1 MVEKDT
7 KKFERETFKDRIL
20 RQLEEASQ
28 SLDDVASETGF
39 SEPKKS
45 SGMSDK
51 PAQTQAQGSDADTGF
66 AQADRAFR
74 TRTAAI
80 RASRE
85 WPAASESAFQDIPEP
100 SDSFAS
106 AASPESSDIFDTSKR
121 RSSNVVFDQET
132 EARALEDTAEIK
144 NIKKVT
150 RQSKESYTRSTKK
163 KSKKLA
169 GKIIAIVVLVLFIV
183 GGATGFLGYRYVMSE
198 IQPYSATD
206 KSTKAIEIPA
216 GVASKEIGQ
225 ILEKNHII
233 KNATAFQYYTKLK
246 SLTGFKSGYYNLSPS
261 MTLTEIA
268 KALQEGGT
276 EKPVAPVLGKIT
288 IPEGFTIDQMAEKI
302 SDNVLT
308 KADKDKTP
316 FTKDEFLKVVTDPA
330 FIAQMQTTYPDLF
343 ASLPAADSGVKYQL
357 EGYLFPATYE
367 YTKQSTMAS
376 VVEQMIAVM
385 NQNLQPYYATIK
397 TQNKTVNEI
406 LSIAALTEKEANNDA
421 DRRNVAQV
429 FYNRLNVGMTLGSNI
444 SILYAEGKLGQKTTL
459 AEDAAVDTTLD
470 SPFNLYL
477 HLGYG
482 PGPVTNPSLS
492 AIKAAVEP
500 TDNND
505 LYFVA
510 DVTTGKVYFSETQA
524 EHDAN
529 VQKYVNDKLE
539 NKASDT
545 EASQ

>member
-7 KKFERETFKDRIL
+7 KKFERETFKEKIL

-39 SEPKKS
+39 ATPKKTS
-45 SGMSDK
+45 VTPKSTNRSQDSDYL
-51 PAQTQAQGSDADTGF
+51 SDPSTHDGTF
-66 AQADRAFR
+66 DETERPFR
-74 TRTAAI
+74 SRSIAS
-80 RASRE
+80 RASKE
-85 WPAASESAFQDIPEP
+85 LSAESEFDPAFQDVPDSSKAFGAPERRT
-100 SDSFAS
+100 SNASFNRGEEDSL
-106 AASPESSDIFDTSKR
+106 K
-121 RSSNVVFDQET
+121 
-132 EARALEDTAEIK
+132 EDTAEIK
-144 NIKKVT
+144 NIKRVS
-150 RQSKESYTRSTKK
+150 RQSQESYTRSAKK

-169 GKIIAIVVLVLFIV
+169 GKIIAIVVLVLFVV
-183 GGATGFLGYRYVMSE
+183 GGATGFLGYRYVKSE
-198 IQPYSATD
+198 IQPYSLTD
-206 KSTKAIEIPA
+206 KSTKAIDIPIGA
-216 GVASKEIGQ
+216 ASKEIGQ

-246 SLTGFKSGYYNLSPS
+246 SLTGFKSGFYNLSPS

-268 KALQEGGT
+268 KTLQVGGT
-276 EKPVAPVLGKIT
+276 EKPVEPVLGKIT
-288 IPEGFTIDQMAEKI
+288 IPEGYTIDQMAEKI

-308 KADKDKTP
+308 KSEKDKTP
-316 FTKDEFLKVVTDPA
+316 FTKEEFLKVVTDSA
-330 FIAQMQTTYPDLF
+330 FIEKMKTTYPELF
-343 ASLPAADSGVKYQL
+343 ESLPASDSGVKYQL

-367 YTKQSTMAS
+367 YTKKSTMAS

-385 NQNLQPYYATIK
+385 NQNLQTYYATIK
-397 TQNKTVNEI
+397 AKNQTVNEI

-429 FYNRLNVGMTLGSNI
+429 FYNRMNVGMTLGSNI

-459 AEDAAVDTTLD
+459 AEDAAVNTSLD

-477 HLGYG
+477 HQGYG
-482 PGPVTNPSLS
+482 PGPVTSPSLS

-529 VQKYVNDKLE
+529 VQKYVNDKLD
-539 NKASDT
+539 NKTSDT
-545 EASQ
+545 EVSQ

>member
-7 KKFERETFKDRIL
+7 KKFERETFKDKIL

-28 SLDDVASETGF
+28 SLDDVAS
-39 SEPKKS
+39 
-45 SGMSDK
+45 
-51 PAQTQAQGSDADTGF
+51 ATGF
-66 AQADRAFR
+66 ATPKKTSVTPKSTNRSQDSDYLSDPSTHDGTFDETERPFR
-74 TRTAAI
+74 SRSIAS
-80 RASRE
+80 RASKE
-85 WPAASESAFQDIPEP
+85 LSAESEFDPAFQDVPDSSKAFGAPERRT
-100 SDSFAS
+100 SNASFNRGEEDSL
-106 AASPESSDIFDTSKR
+106 K
-121 RSSNVVFDQET
+121 
-132 EARALEDTAEIK
+132 EDTAEIK
-144 NIKKVT
+144 NIKRVS
-150 RQSKESYTRSTKK
+150 RQSQESYTRSAKK

-169 GKIIAIVVLVLFIV
+169 GKIIAIVVLVLFVV
-183 GGATGFLGYRYVMSE
+183 GGATGFLGYRYVKSE
-198 IQPYSATD
+198 IQPYSLTD
-206 KSTKAIEIPA
+206 KSTKAIDIPIGA
-216 GVASKEIGQ
+216 ASKEIGQ

-246 SLTGFKSGYYNLSPS
+246 SLTGFKSGFYNLSPS

-268 KALQEGGT
+268 KTLQVGGT
-276 EKPVAPVLGKIT
+276 EKPVEPVLGKIT
-288 IPEGFTIDQMAEKI
+288 IPEGYTIDQMAEKI

-308 KADKDKTP
+308 KSEKDKTP
-316 FTKDEFLKVVTDPA
+316 FTKEEFLKVVTDSA
-330 FIAQMQTTYPDLF
+330 FIEKMKTTYPELF
-343 ASLPAADSGVKYQL
+343 ESLPASDSGVKYQL

-367 YTKQSTMAS
+367 YTKKSTMAS

-385 NQNLQPYYATIK
+385 NQNLQTYYATIK
-397 TQNKTVNEI
+397 AKNQTVNEI

-429 FYNRLNVGMTLGSNI
+429 FYNRMNVGMTLGSNI

-459 AEDAAVDTTLD
+459 AEDAAVNTSLD

-477 HLGYG
+477 HQGYG
-482 PGPVTNPSLS
+482 PGPVTSPSLS

-529 VQKYVNDKLE
+529 VQKYVNDKLD
-539 NKASDT
+539 NKTSDT
-545 EASQ
+545 EVSQ

>member
-7 KKFERETFKDRIL
+7 KKFERETFKDKIL

-39 SEPKKS
+39 ATPKKTS
-45 SGMSDK
+45 VTPKSTNRSQDSDYL
-51 PAQTQAQGSDADTGF
+51 SDPSTHDGTF
-66 AQADRAFR
+66 DETERPFR
-74 TRTAAI
+74 SRSIAS
-80 RASRE
+80 RASKE
-85 WPAASESAFQDIPEP
+85 LSAESEFDPAFQDVPDSSKAFGAPERRT
-100 SDSFAS
+100 SNASFNRGEEDSL
-106 AASPESSDIFDTSKR
+106 K
-121 RSSNVVFDQET
+121 
-132 EARALEDTAEIK
+132 EDTAEIK
-144 NIKKVT
+144 NIKRVS
-150 RQSKESYTRSTKK
+150 RQSQESYTRSAKK

-169 GKIIAIVVLVLFIV
+169 GKIIAIVVLVLFVV
-183 GGATGFLGYRYVMSE
+183 GGATGFLGYRYVKSE
-198 IQPYSATD
+198 IQPYSLTD
-206 KSTKAIEIPA
+206 KSTKAIDIPIGA
-216 GVASKEIGQ
+216 ASKEIGQ

-246 SLTGFKSGYYNLSPS
+246 SLTGFKSGFYNLSPS

-268 KALQEGGT
+268 KTLQVGGT
-276 EKPVAPVLGKIT
+276 EKPVEPVLGKIT
-288 IPEGFTIDQMAEKI
+288 IPEGYTIDQMAEKI

-308 KADKDKTP
+308 KSEKDKTP
-316 FTKDEFLKVVTDPA
+316 FTKEEFLKVVTDSA
-330 FIAQMQTTYPDLF
+330 FIEKMKTTYPELF
-343 ASLPAADSGVKYQL
+343 ESLPASDSGVKYQL

-367 YTKQSTMAS
+367 YTKKSTMAS

-385 NQNLQPYYATIK
+385 NQNLQTYYATIK
-397 TQNKTVNEI
+397 AKNQTVNEI

-429 FYNRLNVGMTLGSNI
+429 FYNRMNVGMTLGSNI

-459 AEDAAVDTTLD
+459 AEDAAVNTSLD

-477 HLGYG
+477 HQGYG
-482 PGPVTNPSLS
+482 PGPVTSPSLS

-529 VQKYVNDKLE
+529 VQKYVNDKLD
-539 NKASDT
+539 NKTSDT
-545 EASQ
+545 EVSQ

>member
-7 KKFERETFKDRIL
+7 KKFERETFKDKIL

-39 SEPKKS
+39 ATPKKTS
-45 SGMSDK
+45 VTPKSTNRSQDSDYL
-51 PAQTQAQGSDADTGF
+51 SDPSTHDGTF
-66 AQADRAFR
+66 DETERPFR
-74 TRTAAI
+74 SRSIAS
-80 RASRE
+80 RASKE
-85 WPAASESAFQDIPEP
+85 LSAESEFDPAFQDVPDSSKAFGAPERRT
-100 SDSFAS
+100 SNASFNRGEEDSL
-106 AASPESSDIFDTSKR
+106 K
-121 RSSNVVFDQET
+121 
-132 EARALEDTAEIK
+132 EDTAEIK
-144 NIKKVT
+144 NIKRVS
-150 RQSKESYTRSTKK
+150 RQSQESYTRSAKK

-169 GKIIAIVVLVLFIV
+169 GKIIAIVVLVLFVV
-183 GGATGFLGYRYVMSE
+183 GGATGFLGYRYVKSE
-198 IQPYSATD
+198 IQPYSLTD
-206 KSTKAIEIPA
+206 KSTKAIDIPIGA
-216 GVASKEIGQ
+216 ASKEIGQ

-246 SLTGFKSGYYNLSPS
+246 SLTGFKSGFYNLSPS
-261 MTLTEIA
+261 MTLKEIA
-268 KALQEGGT
+268 KTLQVGGT
-276 EKPVAPVLGKIT
+276 EKPVEPVLGKIT
-288 IPEGFTIDQMAEKI
+288 IPEGYTIDQMAEKI

-308 KADKDKTP
+308 KSEKDKTP
-316 FTKDEFLKVVTDPA
+316 FTKEEFLKVVTDSA
-330 FIAQMQTTYPDLF
+330 FIEKMKTTYPELF
-343 ASLPAADSGVKYQL
+343 ESLPASDSGVKYQL

-367 YTKQSTMAS
+367 YTKKSTMAS

-385 NQNLQPYYATIK
+385 NQNLQTYYATIK
-397 TQNKTVNEI
+397 AKNQTVNEI

-429 FYNRLNVGMTLGSNI
+429 FYNRMNVGMTLGSNI

-459 AEDAAVDTTLD
+459 AEDAAVNTSLD

-477 HLGYG
+477 HQGYG
-482 PGPVTNPSLS
+482 PGPVTSPSLS

-510 DVTTGKVYFSETQA
+510 DVTTGKVYFSETQV

-529 VQKYVNDKLE
+529 VQKYVNDKLD
-539 NKASDT
+539 NKTSDT
-545 EASQ
+545 EVSQ

>member
-7 KKFERETFKDRIL
+7 KKFERETFKDKIL

-39 SEPKKS
+39 ATPKKTS
-45 SGMSDK
+45 VTPKSTNRSQDSDYL
-51 PAQTQAQGSDADTGF
+51 SDPSTHDGTF
-66 AQADRAFR
+66 DETERPFR
-74 TRTAAI
+74 SRSIAS
-80 RASRE
+80 RASKE
-85 WPAASESAFQDIPEP
+85 LSAESEFDPAFQDVPDSSKAFGAPERRT
-100 SDSFAS
+100 SNASFNRGEEDSL
-106 AASPESSDIFDTSKR
+106 K
-121 RSSNVVFDQET
+121 
-132 EARALEDTAEIK
+132 EDTAEIK
-144 NIKKVT
+144 NIKRVS
-150 RQSKESYTRSTKK
+150 RQSQESYTRSAKK

-169 GKIIAIVVLVLFIV
+169 GKIIAIVVLVLFVV
-183 GGATGFLGYRYVMSE
+183 GGATGFLGYRYVKSE
-198 IQPYSATD
+198 IQPYSLTD
-206 KSTKAIEIPA
+206 KSTKAIDIPIGA
-216 GVASKEIGQ
+216 ASKEIGQ

-246 SLTGFKSGYYNLSPS
+246 SLTGFKSGFYNLSPS

-268 KALQEGGT
+268 KTLQVGGT
-276 EKPVAPVLGKIT
+276 EKPVEPVLGKIT
-288 IPEGFTIDQMAEKI
+288 IPEGYTIDQMAEKI

-308 KADKDKTP
+308 KSEKDKTP
-316 FTKDEFLKVVTDPA
+316 FTKEEFLKVVTDSA
-330 FIAQMQTTYPDLF
+330 FIEKMKTTYPELF
-343 ASLPAADSGVKYQL
+343 ESLPASDSGVKYQL

-367 YTKQSTMAS
+367 YTKKSTMAS

-385 NQNLQPYYATIK
+385 NQNLQTYYATIK
-397 TQNKTVNEI
+397 AKNQTVNEI

-421 DRRNVAQV
+421 DRRNVAKV
-429 FYNRLNVGMTLGSNI
+429 FYNRMNVGMTLGSNI

-459 AEDAAVDTTLD
+459 AEDAAVNTSLD

-477 HLGYG
+477 HQGYG
-482 PGPVTNPSLS
+482 PGPVTSPSLS

-510 DVTTGKVYFSETQA
+510 DVTTGKVYFSETQV

-529 VQKYVNDKLE
+529 VQKYVNDKLD
-539 NKASDT
+539 NKTSDT
-545 EASQ
+545 EVSQ

>member
-7 KKFERETFKDRIL
+7 KKFERETFKDKIL

-39 SEPKKS
+39 ATPKKTS
-45 SGMSDK
+45 VTPKSTNRSQDSDYL
-51 PAQTQAQGSDADTGF
+51 SDPSTHDGTF
-66 AQADRAFR
+66 DETERPFR
-74 TRTAAI
+74 SRSIAS
-80 RASRE
+80 RASKE
-85 WPAASESAFQDIPEP
+85 LSAESEFDPAFQDVPDSSKAFGAPERRT
-100 SDSFAS
+100 SNASFNRGEEDSL
-106 AASPESSDIFDTSKR
+106 K
-121 RSSNVVFDQET
+121 
-132 EARALEDTAEIK
+132 EDTAEIK
-144 NIKKVT
+144 NIKRVS
-150 RQSKESYTRSTKK
+150 RQSQESYTRSAKK

-169 GKIIAIVVLVLFIV
+169 GKIIAIVVLVLFVV
-183 GGATGFLGYRYVMSE
+183 GGATGFLGYRYVKSE
-198 IQPYSATD
+198 IQPYSLTD
-206 KSTKAIEIPA
+206 KSTKAIDIPIGA
-216 GVASKEIGQ
+216 ASKEIGQ

-246 SLTGFKSGYYNLSPS
+246 SLTGFKSGFYNLSPS

-268 KALQEGGT
+268 KTLQVGGT
-276 EKPVAPVLGKIT
+276 EKPVEPVLGKIT
-288 IPEGFTIDQMAEKI
+288 IPEGYTIDQMAEKI

-308 KADKDKTP
+308 KSEKDKTP
-316 FTKDEFLKVVTDPA
+316 FTKEEFLKVVTDSA
-330 FIAQMQTTYPDLF
+330 FIEKMKTTYPELF
-343 ASLPAADSGVKYQL
+343 ESLPASDSGVKYQL

-367 YTKQSTMAS
+367 YTKKSTMAS

-385 NQNLQPYYATIK
+385 NQNLQTYYATIK
-397 TQNKTVNEI
+397 AKNQTVNEI

-421 DRRNVAQV
+421 DRRNVAKV
-429 FYNRLNVGMTLGSNI
+429 FYNRMNVGMTLGSNI

-459 AEDAAVDTTLD
+459 AEDAAVNTSLD

-477 HLGYG
+477 HQGYG
-482 PGPVTNPSLS
+482 PGPVTSPSLS

-510 DVTTGKVYFSETQA
+510 DVTTGKVYFSETQV

-529 VQKYVNDKLE
+529 VQKYVNDKLD
-539 NKASDT
+539 NKTPDT
-545 EASQ
+545 EVSQ

>member
-7 KKFERETFKDRIL
+7 KKFARETFKDKIL

-39 SEPKKS
+39 ATPKKTS
-45 SGMSDK
+45 VTPKSTNRSQDSDYL
-51 PAQTQAQGSDADTGF
+51 SDPSTHDGTF
-66 AQADRAFR
+66 DETERPFR
-74 TRTAAI
+74 SRSIAS
-80 RASRE
+80 RASKE
-85 WPAASESAFQDIPEP
+85 LSAESEFDPAFQDVPDSSKAFGAPERRT
-100 SDSFAS
+100 SNASFNRGEEDSL
-106 AASPESSDIFDTSKR
+106 K
-121 RSSNVVFDQET
+121 
-132 EARALEDTAEIK
+132 EDTAEIK
-144 NIKKVT
+144 NIKRVS
-150 RQSKESYTRSTKK
+150 RQSQESYTRSAKK

-169 GKIIAIVVLVLFIV
+169 GKIIAIVVLVLFVV
-183 GGATGFLGYRYVMSE
+183 GGATGFLGYRYVKSE
-198 IQPYSATD
+198 IQPYSLTD
-206 KSTKAIEIPA
+206 KSTKAIDIPIGA
-216 GVASKEIGQ
+216 ASKEIGQ

-246 SLTGFKSGYYNLSPS
+246 SLTGFKSGFYNLSPS

-268 KALQEGGT
+268 KTLQVGGT
-276 EKPVAPVLGKIT
+276 EKPVEPVLGKIT
-288 IPEGFTIDQMAEKI
+288 IPEGYTIDQMAEKI

-308 KADKDKTP
+308 KSEKDKTP
-316 FTKDEFLKVVTDPA
+316 FTKEEFLKVVTDSA
-330 FIAQMQTTYPDLF
+330 FIEKMKTTYPELF
-343 ASLPAADSGVKYQL
+343 ESLPASDSGVKYQL

-367 YTKQSTMAS
+367 YTKKSTMAS

-385 NQNLQPYYATIK
+385 NQNLQTYYATIK
-397 TQNKTVNEI
+397 AKNQTVNEI

-429 FYNRLNVGMTLGSNI
+429 FYNRMNVGMTLGSNI

-459 AEDAAVDTTLD
+459 AEDAAVNTSLD

-477 HLGYG
+477 HQGYG
-482 PGPVTNPSLS
+482 PGPVTSPSLS

-529 VQKYVNDKLE
+529 VQKYVNDKLD
-539 NKASDT
+539 NKTSDT
-545 EASQ
+545 EVSQ

>member
-7 KKFERETFKDRIL
+7 KKFERETFKDKIL

-39 SEPKKS
+39 ATPKKTS
-45 SGMSDK
+45 VTPKSTNRSQDSDYL
-51 PAQTQAQGSDADTGF
+51 SDPSTHDGTF
-66 AQADRAFR
+66 DETERPFR
-74 TRTAAI
+74 SRSIAS
-80 RASRE
+80 RASKE
-85 WPAASESAFQDIPEP
+85 LSAESEFDPAFQDVPDSSKAFGAPERRT
-100 SDSFAS
+100 SNASFNRGEEDSL
-106 AASPESSDIFDTSKR
+106 K
-121 RSSNVVFDQET
+121 
-132 EARALEDTAEIK
+132 EDTAEIK
-144 NIKKVT
+144 NIKRVS
-150 RQSKESYTRSTKK
+150 RQSQESYTRSAKK

-169 GKIIAIVVLVLFIV
+169 GKIIAIVVLVLFVV
-183 GGATGFLGYRYVMSE
+183 GGATGFLGYRYVKSE
-198 IQPYSATD
+198 IQPYSLTD
-206 KSTKAIEIPA
+206 KSTKAIDIPIGA
-216 GVASKEIGQ
+216 ASKEIGQ

-246 SLTGFKSGYYNLSPS
+246 SLTGFKSGFYNLSPS

-268 KALQEGGT
+268 KTLQVGGT
-276 EKPVAPVLGKIT
+276 EKPVEPVLGKIT
-288 IPEGFTIDQMAEKI
+288 IPEGYTIDQMAEKI

-308 KADKDKTP
+308 KSEKDKTP
-316 FTKDEFLKVVTDPA
+316 FTKEEFLKVVTDSA
-330 FIAQMQTTYPDLF
+330 FIEKMKTTYSELF
-343 ASLPAADSGVKYQL
+343 ESLPASDSGVKYQL

-367 YTKQSTMAS
+367 YTKKSTMAS

-385 NQNLQPYYATIK
+385 NQNLQTYYATIK
-397 TQNKTVNEI
+397 AKNQTVNEI

-429 FYNRLNVGMTLGSNI
+429 FYNRMNVGMTLGSNI

-459 AEDAAVDTTLD
+459 AEDAAVNTSLD

-477 HLGYG
+477 HQGYG
-482 PGPVTNPSLS
+482 PGPVTSPSLS

-529 VQKYVNDKLE
+529 VQKYVNDKLD
-539 NKASDT
+539 NKTSDT
-545 EASQ
+545 EVSQ

>member
-7 KKFERETFKDRIL
+7 EKIERETFKEKIL

-39 SEPKKS
+39 SAPKKTSNKPDLTSDDVFDNAEHQSKSRVGTNRS
-45 SGMSDK
+45 SK
-51 PAQTQAQGSDADTGF
+51 
-66 AQADRAFR
+66 
-74 TRTAAI
+74 
-80 RASRE
+80 E
-85 WPAASESAFQDIPEP
+85 WPAESETAFQDAIVSPRK
-100 SDSFAS
+100 SKVS
-106 AASPESSDIFDTSKR
+106 AMPKR
-121 RSSNVVFDQET
+121 RASSTAF
-132 EARALEDTAEIK
+132 EATAQDTLVEDTAEIK

-150 RQSKESYTRSTKK
+150 RQTQENQTRSIKK

-169 GKIIAIVVLVLFIV
+169 GKIIAIVVLLLFIV
-183 GGATGFLGYRYVMSE
+183 GAATGFLGYRFVKSE
-198 IQPYSATD
+198 IQPYSLTD
-206 KSTKAIEIPA
+206 KSTKAVEIPVGA
-216 GVASKEIGQ
+216 ASKEIGQ

-246 SLTGFKSGYYNLSPS
+246 SLTGFKSGFYNLSPS

-268 KALQEGGT
+268 KTLQEGGT
-276 EKPVAPVLGKIT
+276 EKPVEPILGKIT
-288 IPEGFTIDQMAEKI
+288 IPEGFTIEQMADKI

-308 KADKDKTP
+308 KSDKDKTP
-316 FTKDEFLKVVTDPA
+316 FSKEEFLKVVTDPA
-330 FIAQMQTTYPDLF
+330 FIAQMKTTYPELF
-343 ASLPAADSGVKYQL
+343 ESLPASDSGVKYQL

-367 YTKQSTMAS
+367 YTKNSTMTS

-385 NQNLQPYYATIK
+385 NQNLQPYYAIIK
-397 TQNKTVNEI
+397 EQNKTVNEV

-429 FYNRLNVGMTLGSNI
+429 FYNRIETGMALGSNI

-459 AEDAAVDTTLD
+459 AEDAAVNTALD

-477 HLGYG
+477 HPGYG

-492 AIKAAVEP
+492 AIRAAVEP
-500 TDNND
+500 TDNDD

-524 EHDAN
+524 EHDVN
-529 VQKYVNDKLE
+529 VQKYVNDKLV
-539 NKASDT
+539 ASDT
-545 EASQ
+545 EEAQ

>member
-7 KKFERETFKDRIL
+7 KKFERETFKDKIL

-39 SEPKKS
+39 ATPKKTS
-45 SGMSDK
+45 VTPKSTNRSQDSDYL
-51 PAQTQAQGSDADTGF
+51 SDPSTHDGTF
-66 AQADRAFR
+66 DETERPFR
-74 TRTAAI
+74 SRSIAS
-80 RASRE
+80 RASKE
-85 WPAASESAFQDIPEP
+85 LSAESEFDPAFQDVPDSSKAFGAPERRT
-100 SDSFAS
+100 SNASFNRGEEDSL
-106 AASPESSDIFDTSKR
+106 K
-121 RSSNVVFDQET
+121 
-132 EARALEDTAEIK
+132 EDTAEIK
-144 NIKKVT
+144 NIKRVS
-150 RQSKESYTRSTKK
+150 RQSQESYTRSAKK

-169 GKIIAIVVLVLFIV
+169 GKIIAIVVLVLFVV
-183 GGATGFLGYRYVMSE
+183 GGATGFLGYRYVKSE
-198 IQPYSATD
+198 IQPYSLTD
-206 KSTKAIEIPA
+206 KSTKAIDIPIGA
-216 GVASKEIGQ
+216 ASKEIGQ

-246 SLTGFKSGYYNLSPS
+246 SLTGFKSGFYNLSPS

-268 KALQEGGT
+268 KTLQVGGT
-276 EKPVAPVLGKIT
+276 EKPVEPVLGKIT
-288 IPEGFTIDQMAEKI
+288 IPEGYTIDQMAEKI

-308 KADKDKTP
+308 KSEKDKTP
-316 FTKDEFLKVVTDPA
+316 FTKEEFLKVVTDSA
-330 FIAQMQTTYPDLF
+330 FIEKMKTTYPELF
-343 ASLPAADSGVKYQL
+343 ESLPASDSGVKYQL

-367 YTKQSTMAS
+367 YTKKSTMAS

-385 NQNLQPYYATIK
+385 NQNLQTYYATIK
-397 TQNKTVNEI
+397 AKNQTVNEI

-429 FYNRLNVGMTLGSNI
+429 FYNRMNVGMTLGSNI

-459 AEDAAVDTTLD
+459 AEDAAVNTSLD

-477 HLGYG
+477 HQGYG
-482 PGPVTNPSLS
+482 PGPVTSPSLS

-510 DVTTGKVYFSETQA
+510 DVTTGKVYFSETQV

-529 VQKYVNDKLE
+529 VQKYVNDKLD
-539 NKASDT
+539 NKTPDT
-545 EASQ
+545 EVSQ

>member
-7 KKFERETFKDRIL
+7 KKFERETFKDKIL

-39 SEPKKS
+39 ATPKKTS
-45 SGMSDK
+45 VTPKSTNRSQDSDYL
-51 PAQTQAQGSDADTGF
+51 SDPSTHDGTF
-66 AQADRAFR
+66 DETERPFR
-74 TRTAAI
+74 SRSIAS
-80 RASRE
+80 RASKE
-85 WPAASESAFQDIPEP
+85 LSAESEFDPAFQDVPDSSKAFGAPERRT
-100 SDSFAS
+100 SNASFNRGEEDSL
-106 AASPESSDIFDTSKR
+106 K
-121 RSSNVVFDQET
+121 
-132 EARALEDTAEIK
+132 EDTAEIK
-144 NIKKVT
+144 NIKRVS
-150 RQSKESYTRSTKK
+150 RQSQESYTRSAKK

-169 GKIIAIVVLVLFIV
+169 GKIIAIVVLVLFVV
-183 GGATGFLGYRYVMSE
+183 GGATGFLGYRYVKSE
-198 IQPYSATD
+198 IQPYSLTD
-206 KSTKAIEIPA
+206 KSTKAIDIPIGA
-216 GVASKEIGQ
+216 ASKEIGQ

-246 SLTGFKSGYYNLSPS
+246 SLTGFKSGFYNLSPS
-261 MTLTEIA
+261 MTLKEIA
-268 KALQEGGT
+268 KTLQVGGT
-276 EKPVAPVLGKIT
+276 EKPVEPVLGKIT
-288 IPEGFTIDQMAEKI
+288 IPEGYTIDQMAEKI

-308 KADKDKTP
+308 KSEKDKTP
-316 FTKDEFLKVVTDPA
+316 FTKEEFLKVVTDSA
-330 FIAQMQTTYPDLF
+330 FIEKMKTTYPELF
-343 ASLPAADSGVKYQL
+343 ESLPASDSGVKYQL

-367 YTKQSTMAS
+367 YTKKSTMAS

-385 NQNLQPYYATIK
+385 NQNLQTYYATIK
-397 TQNKTVNEI
+397 AKNQTVNEI

-429 FYNRLNVGMTLGSNI
+429 FYNRMNVGMTLGSNI

-459 AEDAAVDTTLD
+459 AEDAAVNTSLD

-477 HLGYG
+477 HQGYG
-482 PGPVTNPSLS
+482 PGPVTSPSLS

-545 EASQ
+545 ETAQ

>member
-7 KKFERETFKDRIL
+7 KKFERETFKDKIL

-39 SEPKKS
+39 TAPKKTSVTPKSTNRSQDSEHLSDTPTHDEPFGKTDRPFRSRS
-45 SGMSDK
+45 SAS
-51 PAQTQAQGSDADTGF
+51 
-66 AQADRAFR
+66 
-74 TRTAAI
+74 
-80 RASRE
+80 RASKD
-85 WPAASESAFQDIPEP
+85 WPAETEPELAFQDAP
-100 SDSFAS
+100 DSSEVFGT
-106 AASPESSDIFDTSKR
+106 PKR
-121 RSSNVVFDQET
+121 RTSNASFNHGEEDS
-132 EARALEDTAEIK
+132 LIEDTAEIK
-144 NIKKVT
+144 NIKRVS
-150 RQSKESYTRSTKK
+150 RQSQESYTRSAKK

-169 GKIIAIVVLVLFIV
+169 GKIIAIVVLVLFVV
-183 GGATGFLGYRYVMSE
+183 GGATGFLGYRYVKSE
-198 IQPYSATD
+198 IQPYSLTD
-206 KSTKAIEIPA
+206 KSTKAIEIPTGA
-216 GVASKEIGQ
+216 ASKEIGQ
-225 ILEKNHII
+225 ILEKNHVI

-246 SLTGFKSGYYNLSPS
+246 SLTGFKSGFYNLSPS

-268 KALQEGGT
+268 KTLQEGGT
-276 EKPVAPVLGKIT
+276 EKPVEPVLGKIT
-288 IPEGFTIDQMAEKI
+288 IPEGYTIDQMAEKI

-308 KADKDKTP
+308 KSEKDKTP
-316 FTKDEFLKVVTDPA
+316 FTKDEFLKVVTDSA
-330 FIAQMQTTYPDLF
+330 FIEKMKTTYPELF
-343 ASLPAADSGVKYQL
+343 ESLPASDSGVKYQL

-367 YTKQSTMAS
+367 YTKKSTMAS

-397 TQNKTVNEI
+397 TGPNPKTVNEV

-429 FYNRLNVGMTLGSNI
+429 FYNRINVGMTLGSNI

-459 AEDAAVDTTLD
+459 AEDAAVNTSLD

-477 HLGYG
+477 HQGYG

-545 EASQ
+545 EESQ

>member
-7 KKFERETFKDRIL
+7 KKFERETFKDKIL

-39 SEPKKS
+39 ATPKKTS
-45 SGMSDK
+45 VTPKSTNRSQDSDYL
-51 PAQTQAQGSDADTGF
+51 SDPSTHDGTF
-66 AQADRAFR
+66 DETERPFR
-74 TRTAAI
+74 SRSIAS
-80 RASRE
+80 RASKE
-85 WPAASESAFQDIPEP
+85 LSAESEFDPAFQDVPDSSKAFGAPERRT
-100 SDSFAS
+100 SNASFNRGEEDSL
-106 AASPESSDIFDTSKR
+106 K
-121 RSSNVVFDQET
+121 
-132 EARALEDTAEIK
+132 EDTAEIK
-144 NIKKVT
+144 NIKRVS
-150 RQSKESYTRSTKK
+150 RQSQESYTRSAKK

-169 GKIIAIVVLVLFIV
+169 GKIIAIVVLVLFVV
-183 GGATGFLGYRYVMSE
+183 GGATGFLGYRYVKSE
-198 IQPYSATD
+198 IQPYSLTD
-206 KSTKAIEIPA
+206 KSTKAIDIPIGA
-216 GVASKEIGQ
+216 ASKEIGQ

-246 SLTGFKSGYYNLSPS
+246 SLTGFKSGFYNLSPS

-268 KALQEGGT
+268 KTLQVGGT
-276 EKPVAPVLGKIT
+276 EKPVEPVLGKIT
-288 IPEGFTIDQMAEKI
+288 IPEGYTIDQMAEKI

-308 KADKDKTP
+308 KSEKDKTP
-316 FTKDEFLKVVTDPA
+316 FTKEEFLKVVTDSA
-330 FIAQMQTTYPDLF
+330 FIEKMKTTYPELF
-343 ASLPAADSGVKYQL
+343 ESLPASDSGVKYQL

-367 YTKQSTMAS
+367 YTKKSTMAS

-385 NQNLQPYYATIK
+385 NQNLQTYYATIK
-397 TQNKTVNEI
+397 AKNQTVNEI

-429 FYNRLNVGMTLGSNI
+429 FYNRMNVGMTLGSNI

-459 AEDAAVDTTLD
+459 AEDAAVNTSLD

-477 HLGYG
+477 HQGYG
-482 PGPVTNPSLS
+482 SGPVTSPSLS

-529 VQKYVNDKLE
+529 VQKYVNDKLD
-539 NKASDT
+539 NKTSDT
-545 EASQ
+545 EVSQ

>member
-7 KKFERETFKDRIL
+7 KKFERETFKDKIL

-39 SEPKKS
+39 ATPKKTS
-45 SGMSDK
+45 VTPKSTNRSQDSDYL
-51 PAQTQAQGSDADTGF
+51 SDPSTHDGTF
-66 AQADRAFR
+66 DETERPFR
-74 TRTAAI
+74 SRSIAS
-80 RASRE
+80 RASKE
-85 WPAASESAFQDIPEP
+85 LSAESEFDPAFQDVPYSSKTFGAPERRT
-100 SDSFAS
+100 SNASFNRGEEDSL
-106 AASPESSDIFDTSKR
+106 K
-121 RSSNVVFDQET
+121 
-132 EARALEDTAEIK
+132 EDTAEIK
-144 NIKKVT
+144 NIKRVS
-150 RQSKESYTRSTKK
+150 RQSQESYTRSAKK

-169 GKIIAIVVLVLFIV
+169 GKIIAIVVLVLFVV
-183 GGATGFLGYRYVMSE
+183 GGATGFLGYRYVKSE
-198 IQPYSATD
+198 IQPYSLTD
-206 KSTKAIEIPA
+206 KSTKAIDIPIGA
-216 GVASKEIGQ
+216 ASKEIGQ

-246 SLTGFKSGYYNLSPS
+246 SLTGFKSGFYNLSPS

-268 KALQEGGT
+268 KTLQVGGT
-276 EKPVAPVLGKIT
+276 EKPVEPVLGKIT
-288 IPEGFTIDQMAEKI
+288 IPEGYTIDQMAEKI

-308 KADKDKTP
+308 KSEKDKTP
-316 FTKDEFLKVVTDPA
+316 FTKEEFLKVVTDLA
-330 FIAQMQTTYPDLF
+330 FIEKMKTTYPELF
-343 ASLPAADSGVKYQL
+343 ESLPAGDSGVKYQL

-367 YTKQSTMAS
+367 YTKKSTMAS

-385 NQNLQPYYATIK
+385 NQNLQTYYATIK
-397 TQNKTVNEI
+397 AKNQTVNEI

-429 FYNRLNVGMTLGSNI
+429 FYNRMNVGMTLGSNI

-459 AEDAAVDTTLD
+459 AEDAAVNTSLD

-477 HLGYG
+477 HQGYG
-482 PGPVTNPSLS
+482 PGPVTSPSLS

-529 VQKYVNDKLE
+529 VQKYVNDKLD
-539 NKASDT
+539 NKTSDT
-545 EASQ
+545 EVSQ

>member
-20 RQLEEASQ
+20 RQLEEAGQ

-39 SEPKKS
+39 SAPKKTPVMPEHLSNKLVS
-45 SGMSDK
+45 SDSDDEAVFGK
-51 PAQTQAQGSDADTGF
+51 AKQP
-66 AQADRAFR
+66 FR
-74 TRTAAI
+74 SRGLTSRT
-80 RASRE
+80 SRE
-85 WPAASESAFQDIPEP
+85 QQKEADVAFQDAPV
-100 SDSFAS
+100 
-106 AASPESSDIFDTSKR
+106 SSKTFDT
-121 RSSNVVFDQET
+121 
-132 EARALEDTAEIK
+132 AIEDTAEIK
-144 NIKKVT
+144 NTKKVT
-150 RQSKESYTRSTKK
+150 RRSQESYTRSTKK

-183 GGATGFLGYRYVMSE
+183 GGATGFLGYKYVMSE

-206 KSTKAIEIPA
+206 KSTKAVEIPT

-261 MTLTEIA
+261 MTLTTIA
-268 KALQEGGT
+268 KTLQEGGT
-276 EKPVAPVLGKIT
+276 EKPVEPVLGKIT

-308 KADKDKTP
+308 KTDSDKTP
-316 FTKDEFLKVVTDPA
+316 FTKEEFLKVVTDPA
-330 FIAQMQTTYPDLF
+330 FIEKMKTTYPELF
-343 ASLPAADSGVKYQL
+343 ESLPASDSGVKYQL

-367 YTKQSTMAS
+367 YTKKSTMAS

-385 NQNLQPYYATIK
+385 NQNLQPYYAKIK
-397 TQNKTVNEI
+397 AEPKPKTVNEI

-429 FYNRLNVGMTLGSNI
+429 FYNRMNVGMTLGSNI
-444 SILYAEGKLGQKTTL
+444 SILYAEGKLGQKTSL
-459 AEDAAVDTTLD
+459 AEDAAVNTALD
-470 SPFNLYL
+470 SPFNLYM

-482 PGPVTNPSLS
+482 PGPVTNPGLS

-529 VQKYVNDKLE
+529 VQKYVNDKL
-539 NKASDT
+539 ATSGT
-545 EASQ
+545 EAVQ

>member
-7 KKFERETFKDRIL
+7 KKFERETFKDKIL

-39 SEPKKS
+39 ATPKKTS
-45 SGMSDK
+45 VTPKSTNRSQDSDYL
-51 PAQTQAQGSDADTGF
+51 SDPSTHDGTF
-66 AQADRAFR
+66 DETERPFR
-74 TRTAAI
+74 SRSIAS
-80 RASRE
+80 RASKE
-85 WPAASESAFQDIPEP
+85 LSAESEFDPAFQDVPDSSKAFGAPERRT
-100 SDSFAS
+100 SNASFNRGEEDSL
-106 AASPESSDIFDTSKR
+106 K
-121 RSSNVVFDQET
+121 
-132 EARALEDTAEIK
+132 EDTAEIK
-144 NIKKVT
+144 NIKRVS
-150 RQSKESYTRSTKK
+150 RQSQESYTRSAKK

-169 GKIIAIVVLVLFIV
+169 GKIIAIVVLVLFVV
-183 GGATGFLGYRYVMSE
+183 GGATGFLGYRYVKSE
-198 IQPYSATD
+198 IQPYSLTD
-206 KSTKAIEIPA
+206 KSTKAIDIPIGA
-216 GVASKEIGQ
+216 ASKEIGQ

-246 SLTGFKSGYYNLSPS
+246 SLTGFKSGFYNLSPS

-268 KALQEGGT
+268 KTLQVGGT
-276 EKPVAPVLGKIT
+276 EKPVEPVLGKIT
-288 IPEGFTIDQMAEKI
+288 IPEGYTIDQMAEKI

-308 KADKDKTP
+308 KSEKDKTP
-316 FTKDEFLKVVTDPA
+316 FTKEEFLKVVTDSA
-330 FIAQMQTTYPDLF
+330 FIEKMKTTYPELF
-343 ASLPAADSGVKYQL
+343 ESLPASDSGVKYQL

-367 YTKQSTMAS
+367 YTKKSTMAS

-385 NQNLQPYYATIK
+385 NQNLQTYYATIK
-397 TQNKTVNEI
+397 AKNQTVNEI

-421 DRRNVAQV
+421 DRRNVAKV
-429 FYNRLNVGMTLGSNI
+429 FYNRMNVGMTLGSNI

-459 AEDAAVDTTLD
+459 AEDAAVNTSLD

-477 HLGYG
+477 HQGYG
-482 PGPVTNPSLS
+482 PGPVTSPSLS

-529 VQKYVNDKLE
+529 VQKYVNDKLD
-539 NKASDT
+539 NKTSDT
-545 EASQ
+545 EVSQ

>member
-7 KKFERETFKDRIL
+7 KKFERETFKDKIL

-39 SEPKKS
+39 ATPKKTS
-45 SGMSDK
+45 VTPKSTNRSQDSDYL
-51 PAQTQAQGSDADTGF
+51 SDPSTHDGTF
-66 AQADRAFR
+66 DETERPFR
-74 TRTAAI
+74 SRSIAS
-80 RASRE
+80 RASKE
-85 WPAASESAFQDIPEP
+85 LSAESEFDPAFQDVPDSSKAFGAPERRT
-100 SDSFAS
+100 SNASFNRGEEDSL
-106 AASPESSDIFDTSKR
+106 K
-121 RSSNVVFDQET
+121 
-132 EARALEDTAEIK
+132 EDTAEIK
-144 NIKKVT
+144 NIKRVS
-150 RQSKESYTRSTKK
+150 RQSQESYTRSAKK

-169 GKIIAIVVLVLFIV
+169 GKIIAIVVLVLFVV
-183 GGATGFLGYRYVMSE
+183 GGATGFLGYRYVKSE
-198 IQPYSATD
+198 IQPYSLTD
-206 KSTKAIEIPA
+206 KSTKAIDIPIGA
-216 GVASKEIGQ
+216 ASKEIGQ

-246 SLTGFKSGYYNLSPS
+246 SLTGFKSGFYNLSPS

-268 KALQEGGT
+268 KTLQVGGT
-276 EKPVAPVLGKIT
+276 EKPVEPVLGKIT
-288 IPEGFTIDQMAEKI
+288 IPEGYTIDQMAEKI

-308 KADKDKTP
+308 KSEKDKTP
-316 FTKDEFLKVVTDPA
+316 FTKEEFLKVVTDSA
-330 FIAQMQTTYPDLF
+330 FIEKMKTTYPELF
-343 ASLPAADSGVKYQL
+343 ESLPASDSGVKYQL

-367 YTKQSTMAS
+367 YTKKSTMAS

-385 NQNLQPYYATIK
+385 NQNLQTYYATIK
-397 TQNKTVNEI
+397 AKNQTVNEI

-429 FYNRLNVGMTLGSNI
+429 FYNRMNVGMTLGSNI

-459 AEDAAVDTTLD
+459 AEDAAVNTSLD

-477 HLGYG
+477 HQGYG
-482 PGPVTNPSLS
+482 PGPVTSPSLS

-510 DVTTGKVYFSETQA
+510 DVTTGKVYFSETQV

-529 VQKYVNDKLE
+529 VQKYVNDKLD
-539 NKASDT
+539 NKTSDT
-545 EASQ
+545 EVSQ

>member
-7 KKFERETFKDRIL
+7 KKFERETFKDKIL

-39 SEPKKS
+39 ATPKKTS
-45 SGMSDK
+45 VTPKSTNRSQDSDYL
-51 PAQTQAQGSDADTGF
+51 SDPSTHDGTF
-66 AQADRAFR
+66 DETERPFR
-74 TRTAAI
+74 SRSIAS
-80 RASRE
+80 RASKE
-85 WPAASESAFQDIPEP
+85 LSAESEFDPAFQDVPDSSKAFGAPERRT
-100 SDSFAS
+100 SNASFNRGEEDSL
-106 AASPESSDIFDTSKR
+106 K
-121 RSSNVVFDQET
+121 
-132 EARALEDTAEIK
+132 EDTAEIK
-144 NIKKVT
+144 NIKRVS
-150 RQSKESYTRSTKK
+150 RQSQESYTRSAKK

-169 GKIIAIVVLVLFIV
+169 GKIIAIVVLVLFVV
-183 GGATGFLGYRYVMSE
+183 GGATGFLGYRYVKSE
-198 IQPYSATD
+198 IQPYSLTD
-206 KSTKAIEIPA
+206 KSTKAIDIPIGA
-216 GVASKEIGQ
+216 ASKEIGQ

-246 SLTGFKSGYYNLSPS
+246 SLTGFKSGFYNLSPS

-268 KALQEGGT
+268 KTLQVGGT
-276 EKPVAPVLGKIT
+276 EKPVEPVLGKIT
-288 IPEGFTIDQMAEKI
+288 IPEGYTIDQMAEKI

-308 KADKDKTP
+308 KSEKDKTP
-316 FTKDEFLKVVTDPA
+316 FTKEEFLKVVTDSA
-330 FIAQMQTTYPDLF
+330 FIEKMKTTYPELF
-343 ASLPAADSGVKYQL
+343 ESLPASDSGVKYQL

-367 YTKQSTMAS
+367 YTKKSTMAS

-385 NQNLQPYYATIK
+385 NQNLQTYYATIK
-397 TQNKTVNEI
+397 AKNQTVNEI

-429 FYNRLNVGMTLGSNI
+429 FYNRMNVGMTLGSNI

-459 AEDAAVDTTLD
+459 AEDAAVNTSLDT
-470 SPFNLYL
+470 PFNLYL
-477 HLGYG
+477 HQGYG
-482 PGPVTNPSLS
+482 PGPVTSPSLS

-529 VQKYVNDKLE
+529 VQKYVNDKLD
-539 NKASDT
+539 NKTSDT
-545 EASQ
+545 EVSQ

>member
-7 KKFERETFKDRIL
+7 KKFERETFKDKIL

-39 SEPKKS
+39 ATPKKTSVTPKSTNRSQDSDYLSDPSTHDGTFDETERPFRSRSIAS
-45 SGMSDK
+45 S
-51 PAQTQAQGSDADTGF
+51 
-66 AQADRAFR
+66 
-74 TRTAAI
+74 
-80 RASRE
+80 ASKE
-85 WPAASESAFQDIPEP
+85 LSAESEFDPAFQDVPDSSKAFGAPERRT
-100 SDSFAS
+100 SNASFNRGEEDSL
-106 AASPESSDIFDTSKR
+106 K
-121 RSSNVVFDQET
+121 
-132 EARALEDTAEIK
+132 EDTAEIK
-144 NIKKVT
+144 NIKRVS
-150 RQSKESYTRSTKK
+150 RQSQESYTRSAKK

-169 GKIIAIVVLVLFIV
+169 GKIIAIVVLVLFVV
-183 GGATGFLGYRYVMSE
+183 GGATGFLGYRYVKSE
-198 IQPYSATD
+198 IQPYSLTD
-206 KSTKAIEIPA
+206 KSTKAIDIPIGA
-216 GVASKEIGQ
+216 ASKEIGQ

-246 SLTGFKSGYYNLSPS
+246 SLTGFKSGFYNLSPS
-261 MTLTEIA
+261 MTLKEIA
-268 KALQEGGT
+268 KTLQVGGT
-276 EKPVAPVLGKIT
+276 EKPVEPVLGKIT
-288 IPEGFTIDQMAEKI
+288 IPEGYTIDQMAEKI

-308 KADKDKTP
+308 KSEKDKTL
-316 FTKDEFLKVVTDPA
+316 FTKEEFLKVVTDSA
-330 FIAQMQTTYPDLF
+330 FIEKMKTTYPELF
-343 ASLPAADSGVKYQL
+343 ESLPASDSGVKYQL

-367 YTKQSTMAS
+367 YTKKSTMAS

-385 NQNLQPYYATIK
+385 NQNLQTYYATIK
-397 TQNKTVNEI
+397 AKNQTVNEI

-429 FYNRLNVGMTLGSNI
+429 FYNRMNVGMTLGSNI

-459 AEDAAVDTTLD
+459 AEDAAVNTSLD

-477 HLGYG
+477 HQGYG
-482 PGPVTNPSLS
+482 PGPVTSPSLS

-529 VQKYVNDKLE
+529 VQKYVNDKLD
-539 NKASDT
+539 NKTSDT
-545 EASQ
+545 EVSQ

>member
-7 KKFERETFKDRIL
+7 KKFERETFKDKIL

-39 SEPKKS
+39 ATPKKTS
-45 SGMSDK
+45 VTPKSTNRSQDSDYL
-51 PAQTQAQGSDADTGF
+51 SDPSTHDGTF
-66 AQADRAFR
+66 DETERPFR
-74 TRTAAI
+74 SRSIAS
-80 RASRE
+80 RASKE
-85 WPAASESAFQDIPEP
+85 LSAESEFDPAFQDVPDSSKAFGAPERRT
-100 SDSFAS
+100 SNASFNRGEEDSL
-106 AASPESSDIFDTSKR
+106 K
-121 RSSNVVFDQET
+121 
-132 EARALEDTAEIK
+132 EDTAEIK
-144 NIKKVT
+144 NIKRVS
-150 RQSKESYTRSTKK
+150 RQSQESYTRSAKK
-163 KSKKLA
+163 KSKKLG
-169 GKIIAIVVLVLFIV
+169 GKIIAIVVLVLFVV
-183 GGATGFLGYRYVMSE
+183 GGATGFLGYRYVKSE
-198 IQPYSATD
+198 IQPYSLTD
-206 KSTKAIEIPA
+206 KSTKAIDIPIGA
-216 GVASKEIGQ
+216 ASKEIGQ

-246 SLTGFKSGYYNLSPS
+246 SLTGFKSGFYNLSPS
-261 MTLTEIA
+261 MTLKEIA
-268 KALQEGGT
+268 KTLQVGGT
-276 EKPVAPVLGKIT
+276 EKPVEPVLGKIT
-288 IPEGFTIDQMAEKI
+288 IPEGYTIDQMAEKI

-308 KADKDKTP
+308 KSEKDKTP
-316 FTKDEFLKVVTDPA
+316 FTKEEFLKVVTDSA
-330 FIAQMQTTYPDLF
+330 FIEKMKTTYPELF
-343 ASLPAADSGVKYQL
+343 ESLPASDSGVKYQL

-367 YTKQSTMAS
+367 YTKKSTMAS

-385 NQNLQPYYATIK
+385 NQNLQTYYATIK
-397 TQNKTVNEI
+397 AKNQTVNEI

-429 FYNRLNVGMTLGSNI
+429 FYNRMNVGMTLGSNI

-459 AEDAAVDTTLD
+459 AEDAAVNTSLD

-477 HLGYG
+477 HQGYG
-482 PGPVTNPSLS
+482 PGPVTSPSLS

-529 VQKYVNDKLE
+529 VQKYVNDKLD
-539 NKASDT
+539 NKTSDT
-545 EASQ
+545 EVSQ

>member
-7 KKFERETFKDRIL
+7 KKFERETFKDKIL

-39 SEPKKS
+39 ATPKKTS
-45 SGMSDK
+45 VTPKSTNRSQDSDYL
-51 PAQTQAQGSDADTGF
+51 SDPSTHDETF
-66 AQADRAFR
+66 DETERPFR
-74 TRTAAI
+74 SRSIAS
-80 RASRE
+80 RASKE
-85 WPAASESAFQDIPEP
+85 LSAESEFDPAFQDVPDSSKAFGAPERRT
-100 SDSFAS
+100 SNASFNRGEEDSL
-106 AASPESSDIFDTSKR
+106 K
-121 RSSNVVFDQET
+121 
-132 EARALEDTAEIK
+132 EDTAEIK
-144 NIKKVT
+144 NIKRVS
-150 RQSKESYTRSTKK
+150 RQSQESYTRSAKK

-169 GKIIAIVVLVLFIV
+169 GKIIAIVVLVLFVV
-183 GGATGFLGYRYVMSE
+183 GGATGFLGYRYVKSE
-198 IQPYSATD
+198 IQPYSLTD
-206 KSTKAIEIPA
+206 KSTKAIDIPIGA
-216 GVASKEIGQ
+216 ASKEIGQ

-246 SLTGFKSGYYNLSPS
+246 SLTGFKSGFYNLSPS

-268 KALQEGGT
+268 KTLQVGGT
-276 EKPVAPVLGKIT
+276 EKPVEPVLGKIT
-288 IPEGFTIDQMAEKI
+288 IPEGYTIDQMAEKI

-308 KADKDKTP
+308 KSEKDKTP
-316 FTKDEFLKVVTDPA
+316 FTKEEFLKVVMDSA
-330 FIAQMQTTYPDLF
+330 FIEKMKTTYPELF
-343 ASLPAADSGVKYQL
+343 ESLPASDSGVKYQL

-367 YTKQSTMAS
+367 YTKKSTMAS

-385 NQNLQPYYATIK
+385 NQNLQTYYATIK
-397 TQNKTVNEI
+397 AKNQTVNEI

-429 FYNRLNVGMTLGSNI
+429 FYNRMNVGMTLGSNI

-459 AEDAAVDTTLD
+459 AEDAAVNTSLD

-477 HLGYG
+477 HQGYG
-482 PGPVTNPSLS
+482 PGPVTSPSLS

-529 VQKYVNDKLE
+529 VQKYVNDKLD
-539 NKASDT
+539 NKTSDT
-545 EASQ
+545 EVSQ

>member
-1 MVEKDT
+1 LVEKDT
-7 KKFERETFKDRIL
+7 KKFERETFKDKIL

-39 SEPKKS
+39 ATPKKTS
-45 SGMSDK
+45 VTPKSTNRSQDSDYL
-51 PAQTQAQGSDADTGF
+51 SDPSTHDGTF
-66 AQADRAFR
+66 DETERPFR
-74 TRTAAI
+74 SRSIAS
-80 RASRE
+80 RASKE
-85 WPAASESAFQDIPEP
+85 LSAESEFDPAFQDVPDSSKAFGAPERRT
-100 SDSFAS
+100 SNASFNRGEEDSL
-106 AASPESSDIFDTSKR
+106 K
-121 RSSNVVFDQET
+121 
-132 EARALEDTAEIK
+132 EDTAEIK
-144 NIKKVT
+144 NIKRVS
-150 RQSKESYTRSTKK
+150 RQSQESYTRSAKK

-169 GKIIAIVVLVLFIV
+169 GKIIAIVVLVLFVV
-183 GGATGFLGYRYVMSE
+183 GGATGFLGYRYVKSE
-198 IQPYSATD
+198 IQPYSLTD
-206 KSTKAIEIPA
+206 KSTKAIDIPIGA
-216 GVASKEIGQ
+216 ASKEIGQ

-246 SLTGFKSGYYNLSPS
+246 SLTGFKSGFYNLSPS
-261 MTLTEIA
+261 MTLKEIA
-268 KALQEGGT
+268 KTLQVGGT
-276 EKPVAPVLGKIT
+276 EKPVEPVLGKIT
-288 IPEGFTIDQMAEKI
+288 IPEGYTIDQMAEKI

-308 KADKDKTP
+308 KSEKDKTP
-316 FTKDEFLKVVTDPA
+316 FTKEEFLKVVTDSA
-330 FIAQMQTTYPDLF
+330 FIEKMKTTYPELF
-343 ASLPAADSGVKYQL
+343 ESLPASDSGVKYQL

-367 YTKQSTMAS
+367 YTKKSTMAS

-385 NQNLQPYYATIK
+385 NQNLQTYYATIK
-397 TQNKTVNEI
+397 AKNQTVNEI

-429 FYNRLNVGMTLGSNI
+429 FYNRMNVGMTLGSNI

-459 AEDAAVDTTLD
+459 AEDAAVNTSLD

-477 HLGYG
+477 HQGYG
-482 PGPVTNPSLS
+482 PGPVTSPSLS

-529 VQKYVNDKLE
+529 VQKYVNDKLD
-539 NKASDT
+539 NKTSDT
-545 EASQ
+545 EVSQ

>member
-7 KKFERETFKDRIL
+7 KKFERETFKDKIL

-39 SEPKKS
+39 ATPKKTS
-45 SGMSDK
+45 VTPKSTNRSQDSDYL
-51 PAQTQAQGSDADTGF
+51 SDPSTHDGTF
-66 AQADRAFR
+66 DETERPFR
-74 TRTAAI
+74 SRSIAS
-80 RASRE
+80 RASKE
-85 WPAASESAFQDIPEP
+85 LSAESEFDPAFQDVPDSSKAFGAPERRT
-100 SDSFAS
+100 SNASFNRGEEDSL
-106 AASPESSDIFDTSKR
+106 K
-121 RSSNVVFDQET
+121 
-132 EARALEDTAEIK
+132 EDTAEIK
-144 NIKKVT
+144 NIKRVS
-150 RQSKESYTRSTKK
+150 RQSQESYTRSAKK

-169 GKIIAIVVLVLFIV
+169 GKIIAIVVFVLFVV
-183 GGATGFLGYRYVMSE
+183 GGATGFLGYRYVKSE
-198 IQPYSATD
+198 IQPYSLTD
-206 KSTKAIEIPA
+206 KSTKAIDIPIGA
-216 GVASKEIGQ
+216 ASKEIGQ

-246 SLTGFKSGYYNLSPS
+246 SLTGFKSGFYNLSPS
-261 MTLTEIA
+261 MTLKEIA
-268 KALQEGGT
+268 KTLQVGGT
-276 EKPVAPVLGKIT
+276 EKPVEPVLGKIT
-288 IPEGFTIDQMAEKI
+288 IPEGYTIDQMAEKI

-308 KADKDKTP
+308 KSEKDKTP
-316 FTKDEFLKVVTDPA
+316 FTKEEFLKVVTDSA
-330 FIAQMQTTYPDLF
+330 FIEKMKTTYPELF
-343 ASLPAADSGVKYQL
+343 ESLPASDSGVKYQL

-367 YTKQSTMAS
+367 YTKKSTMAS

-385 NQNLQPYYATIK
+385 NQNLQTYYATIK
-397 TQNKTVNEI
+397 AKNQTVNEI

-429 FYNRLNVGMTLGSNI
+429 FYNRMNVGMTLGSNI

-459 AEDAAVDTTLD
+459 AEDAAVNTSLD

-477 HLGYG
+477 HQGYG
-482 PGPVTNPSLS
+482 PGPVTSPSLS

-529 VQKYVNDKLE
+529 VQKYVNDKLD
-539 NKASDT
+539 NKTSDT
-545 EASQ
+545 EVSQ

>member
-7 KKFERETFKDRIL
+7 KKFERETFKDKIL

-39 SEPKKS
+39 ATPKKTS
-45 SGMSDK
+45 VTPKSTNRSQDSDYL
-51 PAQTQAQGSDADTGF
+51 SDPSTHDGTF
-66 AQADRAFR
+66 DETERPFR
-74 TRTAAI
+74 SRSIAS
-80 RASRE
+80 RASKE
-85 WPAASESAFQDIPEP
+85 LSAESEFDPAFQDVPDSSKAFGAPERRT
-100 SDSFAS
+100 SNASFNRGEEDSL
-106 AASPESSDIFDTSKR
+106 K
-121 RSSNVVFDQET
+121 
-132 EARALEDTAEIK
+132 EDTAEIK
-144 NIKKVT
+144 NIKRVS
-150 RQSKESYTRSTKK
+150 RQSQESYTRSAKK

-169 GKIIAIVVLVLFIV
+169 GKIIAIVVLVLFVV
-183 GGATGFLGYRYVMSE
+183 GGATGFLGYRYVKSE
-198 IQPYSATD
+198 IQPYSLTD
-206 KSTKAIEIPA
+206 KSTKAIDIPIGA
-216 GVASKEIGQ
+216 ASKEIGQ

-246 SLTGFKSGYYNLSPS
+246 SLTGFKSGFYNLSPS
-261 MTLTEIA
+261 MTLKEIA
-268 KALQEGGT
+268 KTLQVGGT
-276 EKPVAPVLGKIT
+276 EKPVEPVLGKIT
-288 IPEGFTIDQMAEKI
+288 IPEGYTIDQMAEKI

-308 KADKDKTP
+308 KSEKDKTP
-316 FTKDEFLKVVTDPA
+316 FTKEEFLKVVTDSA
-330 FIAQMQTTYPDLF
+330 FIEKMKTTYPELF
-343 ASLPAADSGVKYQL
+343 ESLPASDSGVKYQL

-367 YTKQSTMAS
+367 YTKKSTMAS

-385 NQNLQPYYATIK
+385 NQNLQTYYATIK
-397 TQNKTVNEI
+397 AKNQTVNEI

-429 FYNRLNVGMTLGSNI
+429 FYNRMNVGMTLGSNI

-459 AEDAAVDTTLD
+459 AEDAAVNTSLD

-477 HLGYG
+477 HQGYG
-482 PGPVTNPSLS
+482 PGPVTSPSLS

-529 VQKYVNDKLE
+529 VQKYVNDKLD
-539 NKASDT
+539 NKTSDT
-545 EASQ
+545 EVSQ

>member
-7 KKFERETFKDRIL
+7 KKFERETFKDKIL

-39 SEPKKS
+39 ATPKKTS
-45 SGMSDK
+45 VTPKSTNRSQDSDYL
-51 PAQTQAQGSDADTGF
+51 SDPSTHDGTF
-66 AQADRAFR
+66 DETERPFR
-74 TRTAAI
+74 SRSIAS
-80 RASRE
+80 RASKE
-85 WPAASESAFQDIPEP
+85 LSAESEFDPAFQDVPDSSKAFGAPERRT
-100 SDSFAS
+100 SNASFNRGEEDSL
-106 AASPESSDIFDTSKR
+106 K
-121 RSSNVVFDQET
+121 
-132 EARALEDTAEIK
+132 EDTAEIK
-144 NIKKVT
+144 NIKRVS
-150 RQSKESYTRSTKK
+150 RQSQESYTRSAKK

-169 GKIIAIVVLVLFIV
+169 GKIIAIVVLVLFVV
-183 GGATGFLGYRYVMSE
+183 GGATGFLGYRYVKSE
-198 IQPYSATD
+198 IQPYSLTD
-206 KSTKAIEIPA
+206 KSTKAIDIPIGA
-216 GVASKEIGQ
+216 ASKEIGQ

-246 SLTGFKSGYYNLSPS
+246 SLTGFKSGFYNLSPS
-261 MTLTEIA
+261 MTLKEIA
-268 KALQEGGT
+268 KTLQVGGT
-276 EKPVAPVLGKIT
+276 EKPVEPVLGKIT
-288 IPEGFTIDQMAEKI
+288 IPEGYTIDQMAEKI

-308 KADKDKTP
+308 KSEKDKTP
-316 FTKDEFLKVVTDPA
+316 FTKEEFLKVVTDSA
-330 FIAQMQTTYPDLF
+330 FIEKMKTTYPELF
-343 ASLPAADSGVKYQL
+343 ESLPASDSGVKYQL

-367 YTKQSTMAS
+367 YTKKSTMAS

-385 NQNLQPYYATIK
+385 NQNLQTYYATIK
-397 TQNKTVNEI
+397 AKNQTVNEI

-429 FYNRLNVGMTLGSNI
+429 FYNRMNVGMTLGSNI

-459 AEDAAVDTTLD
+459 AEDAAVNTSLD

-477 HLGYG
+477 HQGYG
-482 PGPVTNPSLS
+482 PGPVTSPSLS

-529 VQKYVNDKLE
+529 VQKYVNDKLD
-539 NKASDT
+539 NKTPDT
-545 EASQ
+545 EVSQ

>member
-7 KKFERETFKDRIL
+7 KKFERETFKDKIL

-39 SEPKKS
+39 ATPKKTS
-45 SGMSDK
+45 VTPKSTNRSQDSDYL
-51 PAQTQAQGSDADTGF
+51 SDPSTHDGTF
-66 AQADRAFR
+66 DETERPFR
-74 TRTAAI
+74 SRSIAS
-80 RASRE
+80 RASKE
-85 WPAASESAFQDIPEP
+85 LSAESEFDPAFQDVPDSSKAFGAPERRT
-100 SDSFAS
+100 SNASFNRGEEDSL
-106 AASPESSDIFDTSKR
+106 K
-121 RSSNVVFDQET
+121 
-132 EARALEDTAEIK
+132 EDTAEIK
-144 NIKKVT
+144 NIKRVS
-150 RQSKESYTRSTKK
+150 RQSQESYTRSAKK
-163 KSKKLA
+163 KSKKLG
-169 GKIIAIVVLVLFIV
+169 GKIIAIVVLVLFVV
-183 GGATGFLGYRYVMSE
+183 GGATGFLGYRYVKSE
-198 IQPYSATD
+198 IQPYSLTD
-206 KSTKAIEIPA
+206 KSTKAIDIPIGA
-216 GVASKEIGQ
+216 ASKEIGQ

-246 SLTGFKSGYYNLSPS
+246 SLTGFKSGFYNLSPS

-268 KALQEGGT
+268 KTLQVGGT
-276 EKPVAPVLGKIT
+276 EKPVEPVLGKIT
-288 IPEGFTIDQMAEKI
+288 IPEGYTIDQMAEKI

-308 KADKDKTP
+308 KSEKDKTP
-316 FTKDEFLKVVTDPA
+316 FTKEEFLKVVTDSA
-330 FIAQMQTTYPDLF
+330 FIEKMKTTYPELF
-343 ASLPAADSGVKYQL
+343 ESLPASDSGVKYQL

-367 YTKQSTMAS
+367 YTKKSTMAS

-385 NQNLQPYYATIK
+385 NQNLQTYYATIK
-397 TQNKTVNEI
+397 AKNQTVNEI

-429 FYNRLNVGMTLGSNI
+429 FYNRMNVGMTLGSNI

-459 AEDAAVDTTLD
+459 AEDAAVNTSLD

-477 HLGYG
+477 HQGYG
-482 PGPVTNPSLS
+482 PGPVTSPSLS

-529 VQKYVNDKLE
+529 VQKYVNDKLD
-539 NKASDT
+539 NKTSDT
-545 EASQ
+545 EVSQ

>member
-1 MVEKDT
+1 LVEKDT
-7 KKFERETFKDRIL
+7 KKFERETFKDKIL

-39 SEPKKS
+39 ATPKKTS
-45 SGMSDK
+45 VTPKSTNRSQDSDYL
-51 PAQTQAQGSDADTGF
+51 SDPSTHDGTF
-66 AQADRAFR
+66 DETERPFR
-74 TRTAAI
+74 SRSIAS
-80 RASRE
+80 RASKE
-85 WPAASESAFQDIPEP
+85 LSAESEFDPAFQDVPDSSKAFGAPERRT
-100 SDSFAS
+100 SNASFNRGEEDSL
-106 AASPESSDIFDTSKR
+106 K
-121 RSSNVVFDQET
+121 
-132 EARALEDTAEIK
+132 EDTAEIK
-144 NIKKVT
+144 NIKRVS
-150 RQSKESYTRSTKK
+150 RQSQESYTRSAKK

-169 GKIIAIVVLVLFIV
+169 GKIIAIVVLVLFVV
-183 GGATGFLGYRYVMSE
+183 GGATGFLGYRYVKSE
-198 IQPYSATD
+198 IQPYSLTD
-206 KSTKAIEIPA
+206 KSTKAIDIPIGA
-216 GVASKEIGQ
+216 ASKEIGQ

-246 SLTGFKSGYYNLSPS
+246 SLTGFKSGFYNLSPS

-268 KALQEGGT
+268 KTLQVGGT
-276 EKPVAPVLGKIT
+276 EKPVEPVLGKIT
-288 IPEGFTIDQMAEKI
+288 IPEGYTIDQMAEKI

-308 KADKDKTP
+308 KSEKDKTP
-316 FTKDEFLKVVTDPA
+316 FTKEEFLKVVTDSA
-330 FIAQMQTTYPDLF
+330 FIEKMKTTYPELF
-343 ASLPAADSGVKYQL
+343 ESLPASDSGVKYQL

-367 YTKQSTMAS
+367 YTKKSTMAS

-385 NQNLQPYYATIK
+385 NQNLQTYYATIK
-397 TQNKTVNEI
+397 AKNQTVNEI

-429 FYNRLNVGMTLGSNI
+429 FYNRMNVGMTLGSNI

-459 AEDAAVDTTLD
+459 AEDAAVNTSLD

-477 HLGYG
+477 HQGYG
-482 PGPVTNPSLS
+482 PGPVTSPSLS

-529 VQKYVNDKLE
+529 VQKYVNDKLD
-539 NKASDT
+539 NKTSDT
-545 EASQ
+545 EVSQ

>member
-7 KKFERETFKDRIL
+7 KKFERETFKDKIL

-39 SEPKKS
+39 ATPKKTS
-45 SGMSDK
+45 VTPKSTNRSQDSDYL
-51 PAQTQAQGSDADTGF
+51 SDPSTHDGTF
-66 AQADRAFR
+66 DETERPFR
-74 TRTAAI
+74 SRSIAS
-80 RASRE
+80 RASKE
-85 WPAASESAFQDIPEP
+85 LSAESEFDPAFQDVPDSSKAFGAPERRT
-100 SDSFAS
+100 SNASFNRGEEDSL
-106 AASPESSDIFDTSKR
+106 K
-121 RSSNVVFDQET
+121 
-132 EARALEDTAEIK
+132 EDTAEIK
-144 NIKKVT
+144 NIKRVS
-150 RQSKESYTRSTKK
+150 RQSQESYTRSAKK

-169 GKIIAIVVLVLFIV
+169 GKIIAIVVLVLFVV
-183 GGATGFLGYRYVMSE
+183 GGATGFLGYRYVKSE
-198 IQPYSATD
+198 IQPYSLTD
-206 KSTKAIEIPA
+206 KSTKAIDIPIGA
-216 GVASKEIGQ
+216 ASKEIGQ

-246 SLTGFKSGYYNLSPS
+246 SLTGFKSGFYNLSPS
-261 MTLTEIA
+261 MTLKEIA
-268 KALQEGGT
+268 KTLQVGGT
-276 EKPVAPVLGKIT
+276 EKPVEPVLGKIT
-288 IPEGFTIDQMAEKI
+288 IPEGYTIDQMAEKI

-308 KADKDKTP
+308 KSEKDKTP
-316 FTKDEFLKVVTDPA
+316 FTKEEFLKVVTDSA
-330 FIAQMQTTYPDLF
+330 FIEKMKTTYPELF
-343 ASLPAADSGVKYQL
+343 ESLPASDSGVKYQL

-367 YTKQSTMAS
+367 YTKKSTMAS

-385 NQNLQPYYATIK
+385 NQNLQTYYATIK
-397 TQNKTVNEI
+397 AKNQTVNEI

-429 FYNRLNVGMTLGSNI
+429 FYNRMNVGMTLGSNI

-459 AEDAAVDTTLD
+459 AEDAAVNTSLD

-477 HLGYG
+477 HQGYG
-482 PGPVTNPSLS
+482 PGPVTSPSLS

-529 VQKYVNDKLE
+529 VQKYVNDKLDT
-539 NKASDT
+539 KTPDT
-545 EASQ
+545 EVSQ